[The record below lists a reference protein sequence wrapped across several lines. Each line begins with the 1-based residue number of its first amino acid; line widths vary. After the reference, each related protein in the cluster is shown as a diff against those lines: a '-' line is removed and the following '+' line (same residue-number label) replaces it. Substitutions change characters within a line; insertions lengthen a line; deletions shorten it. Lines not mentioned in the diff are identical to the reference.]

1 MTPDLTTAT
10 GREWVEIA
18 RIRVYGIPVGQP
30 RARARAVRVGT
41 AVTARMYDPGTADG
55 WKRDIQQACLP
66 FRKSTPLLCNLKVDS
81 VAYFPRPKSHY
92 GTGRNSGK
100 LKVTAP
106 THNDGK
112 PDRDN
117 LDKAI
122 LDAMTGIGFMRDDK
136 QVVKG
141 EAPEKLYVCE
151 ECEWKPGALIVV
163 SVKSSDMTGV
173 PQ

>member
-1 MTPDLTTAT
+1 
-10 GREWVEIA
+10 
-18 RIRVYGIPVGQP
+18 
-30 RARARAVRVGT
+30 
-41 AVTARMYDPGTADG
+41 
-55 WKRDIQQACLP
+55 
-66 FRKSTPLLCNLKVDS
+66 VDTI
-81 VAYFPRPKSHY
+81 VYFPRPKSHY
-92 GTGRNSGK
+92 GTGRNAGK
-100 LKVTAP
+100 LKATAP

-136 QVVKG
+136 QVVAG
-141 EAPEKLYVCE
+141 EAPEKLYVCD

-163 SVKSSDMTGV
+163 SVKSSDVTGV